1 MGVILTAIMGSDK
14 IDRSSERDERPMPER
29 NTTLSEVGENAM
41 PANRSRT
48 LRWRSCLEQLRARRG
63 ALEIAIDTNRDPNAT
78 ESGKSLIWRVRLVDV
93 SDEAI
98 VVESPRAFGQS
109 ISFDPGAALVV
120 AMTIGQNRWMF
131 RTEVI
136 DPDPRI
142 PDAIRLRS
150 PEKVERCSRRSF
162 YRVSTA
168 QLNPAPVECWPL
180 LDPASA
186 VAAEVANRAMIQ
198 QAISEDNQCEGID
211 QDAFCVLPE
220 VGPKFSAQLVNIG
233 GGGAGLLISA
243 ADSSAIGRAP
253 LLWMRIDLTP
263 EIPIPLGL
271 TARVVHTHLDSAQ
284 NLYAGMTFDFSYN
297 TGHRDF
303 IISQIARYTHLVQH
317 TGKLKKAG

>member
-1 MGVILTAIMGSDK
+1 M
-14 IDRSSERDERPMPER
+14 SERD
-29 NTTLSEVGENAM
+29 TTLSEVGENAM

-48 LRWRSCLEQLRARRG
+48 LRWRGCLEQLRARRG
-63 ALEIAIDTNRDPNAT
+63 ALEIAIDTNREPNAT

-93 SDEAI
+93 SDDVI

-109 ISFDPGAALVV
+109 IPFEPGAALVV
-120 AMTIGQNRWMF
+120 AMTTGQNRWMF
-131 RTEVI
+131 RTQVI
-136 DPDPRI
+136 GPDPRI

-186 VAAEVANRAMIQ
+186 VSAEVANRAMIQ
-198 QAISEDNQCEGID
+198 QAIAENRPCQGVD
-211 QDAFCVLPE
+211 QDGPYLLPE
-220 VGPKFSAQLVNIG
+220 VGPKFVAKLVNIG
-233 GGGAGLLISA
+233 GGGAGLLINA
-243 ADSSAIGRAP
+243 ADARAIGRAP
-253 LLWMRIDLTP
+253 LFWIRIDLTP
-263 EIPIPLGL
+263 EIPVPLGL

-297 TGHRDF
+297 TAHKDF
-303 IISQIARYTHLVQH
+303 VISQIARYTRLVQH
-317 TGKLKKAG
+317 IGDLKRAG